1 MLKAQSE
8 SELRSFRPIPFGDPS
23 APAAHLVGIC
33 GAGMKALSEVLV
45 GLGWTVTGS
54 DLEAPAVPAALQR
67 RGMRIHRG
75 HHEHFLPRSA
85 DLLIHSPAVTAANPE
100 VSYARQLG
108 IPVFSYSQ
116 MLGQLMRGRTG
127 ISIAGTHGKS
137 TTTAM
142 VASIL
147 DDAGLEP
154 SAVIGAELAGRSQ
167 SGWAGRGDVIVVE
180 SCEYKRSFLD
190 LRPKIAAVLNV
201 EPDHFDCYAGLAETV
216 NAFRDF
222 AAQVDSDGMLV
233 VRADDPSTKDLTTT
247 STANYATFSFK
258 PGANWWATDIRVSGG
273 QSRFRVFQD
282 GKFFAEI
289 RLQVPGRH
297 NVMNALAATAVSH
310 YAGVSASDIRAA
322 LHEFA
327 GIKRRFERVGSW
339 KGITIID
346 DYAHHPTAVRM
357 TLATAR
363 QEFGHRRLIVAFQP
377 HQVSRTQSLMDDFAE
392 SFCIAD
398 QVIVVPAFAARE
410 NLRSEPEESSRELA
424 RRMGEFN
431 SDVTYVESLDRLV
444 ATVEDAARPGDVL
457 ITMGAG
463 DIDRVHH
470 EFHRRFQRHH
480 ASR

>member
-1 MLKAQSE
+1 MLTQSD
-8 SELRSFRPIPFGDPS
+8 SDSRSFRPIPFRDGS
-23 APAAHLVGIC
+23 APSAHLVGIC

-45 GLGWTVTGS
+45 GLGWSITGS

-75 HHEHFLPRSA
+75 HHQHFLPRGA
-85 DLLIHSPAVTAANPE
+85 DLVIHSPAVTAENPE
-100 VSYARQLG
+100 IAYARQLA

-116 MLGQLMRGRTG
+116 MLGHLMRGRTG

-142 VASIL
+142 VATIL
-147 DDAGLEP
+147 DDAGLQP
-154 SAVIGAELAGRSQ
+154 TAVIGAELAGRSQ
-167 SGWAGRGDVIVVE
+167 SGWAGPGDAIVVE

-190 LRPKIAAVLNV
+190 LHPKIAAILNV
-201 EPDHFDCYAGLAETV
+201 EPDHFDCYPALADTV

-222 AAQVDSDGMLV
+222 ASQVDSAGMLV
-233 VRADDPSTKDLTTT
+233 VPADDASTKDLIT
-247 STANYATFSFK
+247 SASADYATFSFK
-258 PGANWWATDIRVSGG
+258 PGANWWATDIRASGG
-273 QSRFRVFQD
+273 NSRFRVFHD

-289 RLQVPGRH
+289 NLQVPGRH

-310 YAGVSASDIRAA
+310 YAGVKANEIRDA
-322 LHEFA
+322 LRDFA
-327 GIKRRFERVGSW
+327 GIRRRFERIGSW

-346 DYAHHPTAVRM
+346 DFAHHPTAVRM
-357 TLATAR
+357 TLAAAR
-363 QEFGHRRLIVAFQP
+363 EEFGQRRLIVAFQP
-377 HQVSRTQSLMDDFAE
+377 HQASRTESLMDDFAE
-392 SFCIAD
+392 SFCVAD

-410 NLRSEPEESSRELA
+410 SPSRKPEESSQELA

-431 SDVTYVESLDRLV
+431 SDVTYVESLDRLM
-444 ATVEDAARPGDVL
+444 ATIEDAARPGDVL

-470 EFHRRFQRHH
+470 EFHRRFQRHN